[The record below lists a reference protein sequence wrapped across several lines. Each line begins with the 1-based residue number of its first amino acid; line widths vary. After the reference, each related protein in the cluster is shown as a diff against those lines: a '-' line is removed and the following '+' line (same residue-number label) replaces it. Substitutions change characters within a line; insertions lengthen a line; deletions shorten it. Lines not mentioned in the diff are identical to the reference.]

1 MCTLEP
7 NERLDYVN
15 ENLRLIQKTDGLTFG
30 TDAYL
35 LAAMLRANPGQ
46 TAAEL
51 GGGTG
56 IISLLCLTKNKAR
69 HVTIWEIQEEY
80 ALLCR
85 RNGELNG
92 LSDRMDVVCG
102 NVRDAN
108 ARMCAGEVDL
118 VFSNPPYMKADSG
131 RDNAGTAMNIARREQ
146 CGTIADFCQAAS
158 RLLKYGGRF
167 CTVYRPDRFADL
179 VCAMREAKLEPKR
192 VVFGYPDVASPPCL
206 VLTEAKKGASSGL
219 ETAPP
224 LIIYGDEA
232 KRVYTPAMDR
242 IYETCSMVHLF
253 RDK

>member
-1 MCTLEP
+1 MCTLQP

-35 LAAMLRANPGQ
+35 LSAMLRANPNQ

-69 HVTIWEIQEEY
+69 SVTIWEIQDAY
-80 ALLCR
+80 AELCR

-92 LSDRMDVVCG
+92 LSDRLNVVCG
-102 NVRDAN
+102 DVRDAG
-108 ARMCAGEVDL
+108 AEICGGEVDM
-118 VFSNPPYMKADSG
+118 VFSNPPYMKAASG
-131 RDNAGTAMNIARREQ
+131 KDNAGNAMNIARREQ
-146 CGTIADFCQAAS
+146 CGTIWDFCQAAS

-167 CTVYRPDRFADL
+167 YTVYRPERFADL
-179 VCAMREAKLEPKR
+179 VCAMRDAKLEPKR
-192 VVFGYPDVASPPCL
+192 VLFVYPSLSAPPCL

-219 ETAPP
+219 EIAPP
-224 LIIYGDEA
+224 LIIYADDA
-232 KRVYTPAMDR
+232 KRVYTPAMEQ
-242 IYETCSMVHLF
+242 IYDTCSMAHLF

>member
-1 MCTLEP
+1 MCILEP
-7 NERLDYVN
+7 NERLDHVN

-35 LAAMLRANPGQ
+35 LSAMLRANPHQ

-69 HVTIWEIQEEY
+69 KVTVWEIQEEY
-80 ALLCR
+80 AELCR
-85 RNGELNG
+85 RNGELNS
-92 LSDRMDVVCG
+92 LSDQLSVVCG
-102 NVRDAN
+102 NVRDSHPDI
-108 ARMCAGEVDL
+108 CGGEVDM

-131 RDNAGTAMNIARREQ
+131 KDNAGTAMNIARREQ
-146 CGTIADFCQAAS
+146 CGTIADFCQAAG

-167 CTVYRPDRFADL
+167 YTVYRPDRFADL
-179 VCAMREAKLEPKR
+179 ICAMREAKLEPKR
-192 VVFGYPDVASPPCL
+192 VLFVYPSLSSPPCL

-219 ETAPP
+219 EVAPP
-224 LIIYGDEA
+224 LIIYADDA
-232 KRVYTPAMDR
+232 KRVYTTAMEQ
-242 IYETCSMVHLF
+242 IYETCSMTHLF